1 MSQGWILV
9 VDDEEAVRKPVSL
22 QLRKAGYDVLEA
34 ADAEQAMSL
43 LVADAVVID
52 LVLLDIRMPN
62 VDGTELLEQF
72 RRRLPTVPVLILT
85 GFPDTECA
93 RSVLKYGV
101 VNYLVKPISKE
112 ELLEAVRN
120 AMHGAENGAKV

>member
-34 ADAEQAMSL
+34 ADGLQAMAL
-43 LVADAVVID
+43 LVAGTVVD
-52 LVLLDIRMPN
+52 LILLDIRMPN
-62 VDGTELLEQF
+62 VNGTDLLEQF
-72 RRRLPTVPVLILT
+72 RRRFPTVPVLILT
-85 GFPDTECA
+85 GFPDTEFA
-93 RSVLKYGV
+93 RSVLKHGA

-112 ELLEAVRN
+112 QLLEAVRE
-120 AMHGAENGAKV
+120 AMNPAKV